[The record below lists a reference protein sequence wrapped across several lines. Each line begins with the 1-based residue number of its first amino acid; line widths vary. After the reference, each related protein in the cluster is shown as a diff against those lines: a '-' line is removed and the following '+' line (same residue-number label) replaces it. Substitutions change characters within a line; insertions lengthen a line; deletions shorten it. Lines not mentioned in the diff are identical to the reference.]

1 MGPPPLWRGGCILNV
16 EGHAE
21 VQGRRNKKIIG
32 KPILIL
38 FFLDEQFK
46 RQNLVT
52 KKAYLLGCEITVALT
67 PGGLKG

>member
-21 VQGRRNKKIIG
+21 VQGRRNKVFLG

-38 FFLDEQFK
+38 FFLDDQFK
-46 RQNLVT
+46 RQNLV

-67 PGGLKG
+67 PAGLKG